1 MTTIIFNPT
10 ARGEKSRKFLSLL
23 KSLGQEAVLKPTRSA
38 GDAIVLARE
47 SVEEGATTVVA
58 AGGDGT
64 VNEVVNGLA
73 AIPGGLNR
81 TRLGILPLGT
91 VNVFARELRLPVGF
105 EKAWQV
111 IRGTSE
117 VVVDLPYVDFSAPT
131 NPSRRYF
138 VQMAGAGLDSRAIGL
153 VQWELK
159 KKVGPLAYLWACVQA
174 MNRTAPKV
182 RALVNGQSVESPL
195 VCVGNG
201 RFLGG
206 SFPVFPHASTNDGQL
221 DVVIFREV
229 KWLTIMRVFPLLLLD
244 RFHSSADAQFFQ
256 STALGLESH
265 EPTFLHVD
273 GDNVGSLP
281 AQIGLIRGGLR
292 VCAPRRD

>member
-10 ARGEKSRKFLSLL
+10 ARGEKSRAFLSLL
-23 KSLGQEAVLKPTRSA
+23 NALGQEAVLKPTRCA
-38 GDAIVLARE
+38 GDAIRLARE

-73 AIPGGLNR
+73 SIPDGLAR
-81 TRLGILPLGT
+81 ARLGVLPLGT
-91 VNVFARELRLPVGF
+91 VNVFARELRLPSGF
-105 EKAWQV
+105 KKAWEV
-111 IRGTSE
+111 IQGSDET
-117 VVVDLPYVDFSAPT
+117 VVDLPYVDFAAPT
-131 NPSRRYF
+131 QPNRRFF

-159 KKVGPLAYLWACVQA
+159 KKIGPLAYLWACVQA

-182 RALVNGQSVESPL
+182 RVIVNGQSVESPL

-206 SFPVFPHASTNDGQL
+206 SFPVFPHADPSDGQL
-221 DVVIFREV
+221 DVVVFREV
-229 KWLTIMRVFPLLLLD
+229 KWLTILRVFPLLLLD
-244 RFHSSADAQFFQ
+244 RFHSSSDAQFFQ
-256 STALGLESH
+256 STTLHLESH

-281 AQIGLIRGGLR
+281 AQIGLMRGGLR
-292 VCAPRRD
+292 VCAPHRD